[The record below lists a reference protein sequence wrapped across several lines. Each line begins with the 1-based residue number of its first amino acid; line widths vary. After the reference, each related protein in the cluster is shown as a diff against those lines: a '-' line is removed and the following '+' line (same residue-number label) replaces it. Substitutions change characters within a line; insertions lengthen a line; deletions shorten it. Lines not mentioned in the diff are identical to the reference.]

1 MQLREFGEYSRNS
14 LNSYQANVFDPKH
27 LAGASSDL
35 VQSMV
40 KVGRKAAELERVKL
54 QTEIQK
60 EKSEIRRK
68 RLENKLKMSKEGGKG
83 GPAKK
88 TVKPEPEPMED
99 DDDNVLED
107 LVTTTETDKGQPSYS
122 TLEPGGFVT
131 KGTDRK
137 SRLDKRHAKIA
148 AAAGKPEEAE
158 GEKEETEQEKLEREA
173 GELTSQLKRAE
184 RAEAQAQE
192 KEQKDKAKRY
202 SQRITSGKFMKKPR
216 AVTLVETKKR
226 KKSMKMGD
234 IASAEEEDDP
244 DDIPEG
250 FHLQEESPHCIN
262 MTRAEDYQA
271 YLRQVVLEFERLIKS
286 GVTNVS
292 EEYAKVVQ
300 SMFWAVKAN
309 KQTILNCADPAEVVV
324 SVPDARCK
332 AWRLKLNGK
341 TAVDPTTLV
350 DITDIGPQMASDIVN
365 LKPQEIMELVEDE
378 LVGKSEQEVGRIKKC
393 IGNICR
399 EQALAHR
406 HAAEAADN
414 LANLTDLVSLPILV
428 KVISA
433 TMRPTVAIKIP
444 EVDDMIA
451 RAEQKVEAIRQ
462 AKQKVG
468 ELKPIDE
475 VVFAQ
480 NIPKYN
486 LEWEHSPNGRA
497 TAYLA
502 TLVCRYMHELQQK
515 DKKVVLSAKA
525 LETIYHTASSSIGKL
540 ISGKQYLGG
549 AALEQLR
556 DKVEAEGKELPFKK
570 KKKLPQRSSGLA
582 KTSGA
587 ASKD

>member
-1 MQLREFGEYSRNS
+1 M
-14 LNSYQANVFDPKH
+14 
-27 LAGASSDL
+27 AS
-35 VQSMV
+35 
-40 KVGRKAAELERVKL
+40 KA
-54 QTEIQK
+54 
-60 EKSEIRRK
+60 
-68 RLENKLKMSKEGGKG
+68 GGKG

-88 TVKPEPEPMED
+88 KVKREPDPVDD
-99 DDDNVLED
+99 DDDNFLED
-107 LVTTTETDKGQPSYS
+107 LVMTTETDKGQPSYS

-131 KGTDRK
+131 KGADRK

-148 AAAGKPEEAE
+148 AATGKPDE
-158 GEKEETEQEKLEREA
+158 GEGKIEETAQEQLEREA
-173 GELTSQLKRAE
+173 GELTSQLKKVE

-192 KEQKDKAKRY
+192 KDQKDKAKRY
-202 SQRITSGKFMKKPR
+202 SQRITSGKFLKKPK

-271 YLRQVVLEFERLIKS
+271 YLRQIVLEFKWLIKS
-286 GVTNVS
+286 GATNIS
-292 EEYAKVVQ
+292 EEYAKVIQ

-309 KQTILNCADPAEVVV
+309 KQTILNGADPGEVLA

-332 AWRLKLNGK
+332 AWRLKLSGK
-341 TAVDPTTLV
+341 TAIDPTTLV
-350 DITDIGPQMASDIVN
+350 ENTEIGPQMASDVVS
-365 LKPQEIMELVEDE
+365 LKPQEIFELVEEE
-378 LVGKSEQEVGRIKKC
+378 LVGKSKEQVNVIKKC

-414 LANLTDLVSLPILV
+414 LASLTDLVSLPILI

-444 EVDDMIA
+444 EVDDMMA

-468 ELKPIDE
+468 ELKSIDE

-480 NIPKYN
+480 NVPKYN
-486 LEWEHSPNGRA
+486 PEWEHSPNGRA

-515 DKKVVLSAKA
+515 DKKVVLSTKA

-540 ISGKQYLGG
+540 ILGKQYLRG

-582 KTSGA
+582 KTSST

>member
-1 MQLREFGEYSRNS
+1 M
-14 LNSYQANVFDPKH
+14 FDPKH

-68 RLENKLKMSKEGGKG
+68 RLENKLKMSKAGGKG

-88 TVKPEPEPMED
+88 KVKPEPEPID
-99 DDDNVLED
+99 DDDNFLED
-107 LVTTTETDKGQPSYS
+107 LVTTTETDKGQTSYS
-122 TLEPGGFVT
+122 TLEPGEFVT

-137 SRLDKRHAKIA
+137 SRLDKRHTKIA

-173 GELTSQLKRAE
+173 GVLTSQLKRAE

-202 SQRITSGKFMKKPR
+202 SQRITSGKFLKKPR

-226 KKSMKMGD
+226 KSMKMGD

-286 GVTNVS
+286 GATNIS

-309 KQTILNCADPAEVVV
+309 KQTILNGADPAEVVA

-332 AWRLKLNGK
+332 AWRLKLSGK

-378 LVGKSEQEVGRIKKC
+378 LVGKSEEQVGRIKKC

-486 LEWEHSPNGRA
+486 PEWEHSPNGRA

-570 KKKLPQRSSGLA
+570 KKKLPLRSSGLA
-582 KTSGA
+582 KTSGT

>member
-1 MQLREFGEYSRNS
+1 M
-14 LNSYQANVFDPKH
+14 
-27 LAGASSDL
+27 

-60 EKSEIRRK
+60 EKSEIRWK
-68 RLENKLKMSKEGGKG
+68 RLENKLKMSKAGGKG
-83 GPAKK
+83 DPTKNPKK
-88 TVKPEPEPMED
+88 TKREPDGD
-99 DDDNVLED
+99 DDDFLED
-107 LVTTTETDKGQPSYS
+107 LVVDTETAKQPSYS
-122 TLEPGGFVT
+122 TLKPGDFVT
-131 KGTDRK
+131 KAEDRK
-137 SRLDKRHAKIA
+137 ERLEKRRAKRKEDDDDDDDDKQ
-148 AAAGKPEEAE
+148 
-158 GEKEETEQEKLEREA
+158 ETEQEKLEREA
-173 GELTSQLKRAE
+173 GELSSQLKKAE

-192 KEQKDKAKRY
+192 KDQKDKAKHY
-202 SQRITSGKFMKKPR
+202 SQRITSGKFLKKPK
-216 AVTLVETKKR
+216 AVTLVETRKR
-226 KKSMKMGD
+226 KSMKMGD

-286 GVTNVS
+286 GATNIS

-309 KQTILNCADPAEVVV
+309 KQTILNGADPAEVVA

-350 DITDIGPQMASDIVN
+350 DDTDIGPQTASDVVN
-365 LKPQEIMELVEDE
+365 LKPEEIMELVEDE
-378 LVGKSEQEVGRIKKC
+378 LVGKSDQQVGRIKKC

-414 LANLTDLVSLPILV
+414 LASLTDLVSLPILI

-444 EVDDMIA
+444 EVDDMIV

-468 ELKPIDE
+468 ELKAIDE

-480 NIPKYN
+480 NVPKYN
-486 LEWEHSPNGRA
+486 PEWEHSPNGRA

-502 TLVCRYMHELQQK
+502 MLVCRYMHELQQK

-540 ISGKQYLGG
+540 ISAKQYLGG

-556 DKVEAEGKELPFKK
+556 DKVEAERKELPFKK
-570 KKKLPQRSSGLA
+570 KKKLPLRSSGLA
-582 KTSGA
+582 KTSGRT
-587 ASKD
+587 SND

>member
-1 MQLREFGEYSRNS
+1 M
-14 LNSYQANVFDPKH
+14 FDPKH
-27 LAGASSDL
+27 LTGASSDL

-60 EKSEIRRK
+60 EKSEIRWK
-68 RLENKLKMSKEGGKG
+68 RLENKLKMSKAGGKG

-88 TVKPEPEPMED
+88 KVKREPEPID
-99 DDDNVLED
+99 DDDDDYLED

-122 TLEPGGFVT
+122 TLELGGFVT

-137 SRLDKRHAKIA
+137 LRLDKRHAKIA

-158 GEKEETEQEKLEREA
+158 GKVEEMAQEQLEREA
-173 GELTSQLKRAE
+173 DELTSQLKKAE
-184 RAEAQAQE
+184 RAEAQALE
-192 KEQKDKAKRY
+192 KDQKDKAKLY
-202 SQRITSGKFMKKPR
+202 SQRITSGKFLKRRK
-216 AVTLVETKKR
+216 AVTLVEMKKR
-226 KKSMKMGD
+226 KSMKMGD

-250 FHLQEESPHCIN
+250 FHLQEGSPHCIN

-271 YLRQVVLEFERLIKS
+271 YLRQIVLEFERLIKN
-286 GVTNVS
+286 GATNIS
-292 EEYAKVVQ
+292 EEYAKVIQ
-300 SMFWAVKAN
+300 SMFWVVKAN
-309 KQTILNCADPAEVVV
+309 KQTILNGADPAEVLA

-332 AWRLKLNGK
+332 AWKLKLKGK
-341 TAVDPTTLV
+341 TPIVPTTLV
-350 DITDIGPQMASDIVN
+350 ENTEIGPQMASDVVS
-365 LKPQEIMELVEDE
+365 LKPQEIFEIVEEELVR
-378 LVGKSEQEVGRIKKC
+378 KSKEQVDVIKKC

-414 LANLTDLVSLPILV
+414 LASLTDLVSLPIV
-428 KVISA
+428 IKVMSA

-462 AKQKVG
+462 VKQKVG
-468 ELKPIDE
+468 EPKAIDE

-480 NIPKYN
+480 NVPKYN
-486 LEWEHSPNGRA
+486 PEWEHSPNGRA

-515 DKKVVLSAKA
+515 DKKVVLSTKA
-525 LETIYHTASSSIGKL
+525 LETIYHTVSSSIGKL

-549 AALEQLR
+549 AVLEQLR
-556 DKVEAEGKELPFKK
+556 DKVKAEGKELPFKK

-582 KTSGA
+582 KTSGTV
-587 ASKD
+587 SKD

>member
-1 MQLREFGEYSRNS
+1 
-14 LNSYQANVFDPKH
+14 
-27 LAGASSDL
+27 
-35 VQSMV
+35 MV

-122 TLEPGGFVT
+122 TLEPGGFMT

-286 GVTNVS
+286 GATNVS

-309 KQTILNCADPAEVVV
+309 KQTILNGADPAEVVA

-486 LEWEHSPNGRA
+486 PEWEHSPNGRA

-582 KTSGA
+582 KMSGA